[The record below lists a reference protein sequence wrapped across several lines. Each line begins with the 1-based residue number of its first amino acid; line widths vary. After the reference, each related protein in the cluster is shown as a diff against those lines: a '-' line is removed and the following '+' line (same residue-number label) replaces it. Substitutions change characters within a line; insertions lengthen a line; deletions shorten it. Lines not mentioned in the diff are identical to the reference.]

1 MQDCKLNHNPV
12 SRHKQEVLHDKLA
25 NGSRI
30 LDQVESLKKDVLMR
44 ELKLQFQDIGKFMV
58 IPFVLANAMAVAQ
71 DGFQGYLSENRNS
84 FLRD

>member
-1 MQDCKLNHNPV
+1 
-12 SRHKQEVLHDKLA
+12 
-25 NGSRI
+25 
-30 LDQVESLKKDVLMR
+30 MR

-71 DGFQGYLSENRNS
+71 DGFQGYLSVNRDS